1 MLYYYNLKIKCPNR
15 DDIKND
21 LLKNIKQK
29 NKKTFDKQLEK
40 LQNLSTV
47 LGSVEQNR
55 QFNDLNT
62 NINKKQIKFED
73 CLLLPITE
81 TMEVK
86 LTYQLLNDSKINY
99 E

>member
-1 MLYYYNLKIKCPNR
+1 MKAM
-15 DDIKND
+15 
-21 LLKNIKQK
+21 KQK
-29 NKKTFDKQLEK
+29 TKKIFEKQIEK

-73 CLLLPITE
+73 CLLLPVAE
-81 TMEVK
+81 TMEVR
-86 LTYQLLNDSKINY
+86 LTEQLLQDKKVN
-99 E
+99 